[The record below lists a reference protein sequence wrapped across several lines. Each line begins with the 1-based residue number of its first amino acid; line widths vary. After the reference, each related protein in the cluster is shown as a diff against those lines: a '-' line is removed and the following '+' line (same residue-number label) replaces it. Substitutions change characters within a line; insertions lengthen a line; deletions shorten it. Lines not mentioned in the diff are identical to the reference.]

1 MNSSGSTVKNARH
14 LFGFLLTVGFV
25 LVGFYNYSLL
35 KQTRRLENLITFLEA
50 QKTKVVQLAESE
62 ETNTSRFVEI
72 TAASAAEKYAASN
85 KSKVLA
91 IPKFPLQPCKIDLWS
106 GESFFFHI

>member
-50 QKTKVVQLAESE
+50 QRTKVVQLAESE
-62 ETNTSRFVEI
+62 ETNASRFVEI
-72 TAASAAEKYAASN
+72 TAAEKYAASN
-85 KSKVLA
+85 ESKVPA

-106 GESFFFHI
+106 GESFSFHI